1 MTRSLFPVFPNFRLV
16 SLCDFF
22 IVSISIFR
30 YDGFVLFL
38 HMFDCVFL

>member
-1 MTRSLFPVFPNFRLV
+1 MFF

-30 YDGFVLFL
+30 SWMILFNFFSSL
-38 HMFDCVFL
+38 VVFSFNSLRDFCVSSL